1 MKIKIFSD
9 ILDKNLENKVN
20 DWLENTDNYNKVIEI
35 KYSSDISKSS
45 ILIEYE

>member
-9 ILDKNLENKVN
+9 VLIEKLENKVN
-20 DWLENTDNYNKVIEI
+20 DWLKNTDNYNEVIEI

-45 ILIEYE
+45 ILIEYK